1 MKIQQSDNCHLK
13 QNFKALKPIPKKA
26 YKIGAQALK
35 ESFDDLVKAGNDA
48 DIEVIGKI
56 GPLSK
61 VKCLIFFVTKIGKK
75 KGEWATLSIDPK
87 GYMPTEHR
95 YKTVDKFTK
104 EDILSSVDAAK
115 KRLFKKNSEL
125 PRPFLGADAILLAK
139 FVNKFTK
146 KCSI

>member
-1 MKIQQSDNCHLK
+1 MKIRQNGNCHLK
-13 QNFKALKPIPKKA
+13 QNFKALMPISKKA
-26 YKIGAQALK
+26 YKIGGQALK
-35 ESFDDLVKAGNDA
+35 ESVAGLINAGNDV
-48 DIEVIGKI
+48 DIEVIGKK

-61 VKCLIFFVTKIGKK
+61 VKSLIFFVTKIGNK

-95 YKTVDKFTK
+95 YKTVNKFTK

-125 PRPFLGADAILLAK
+125 PRPFLCTDAILLAK
-139 FVNKFTK
+139 FVNKFK
-146 KCSI
+146 KECSI